1 MTRYRHTAHKE
12 TPTALEAFVE
22 KKADIDALLARLQQL
37 SADHF
42 EVSPDKVHWGHVGD
56 LESHLSHLRQ
66 ISDAT
71 FREGEYAGRLH
82 TADL

>member
-1 MTRYRHTAHKE
+1 MTRYRSDAHKE
-12 TPTALEAFVE
+12 TRTALGAFVQ

-56 LESHLSHLRQ
+56 LESHLTHLRQ
-66 ISDAT
+66 VSDAA
-71 FREGEYAGRLH
+71 FRKNEHAELVH